1 MIAQPPRYVDLH
13 AHTTA
18 SDGSATPRE
27 LVDAAKRAGLAVVA
41 VTDHDTVQGV
51 ADARDAAAVA
61 GMTVWAGVELSAING
76 ELEVHVL
83 GLSLADPARIE
94 LELAGLRVAR
104 RARAEAMV
112 AALNALGIPMTMD
125 GVLREAGDG
134 AVGRPH
140 VARALIAGGWVTDI
154 REAFDRYL
162 GTARPAFV
170 RKAKLSVER
179 AIAMIHEAGGVA
191 AWAHPGRDA
200 TLERVRQWEALG
212 MDGLE
217 VLHPG
222 HGGEEV
228 ARLRSI
234 AEHTG
239 LLPTGGSDWHG
250 AREGPR
256 ALGAMRV
263 PAEWGERI
271 AERAQ
276 RYRASDQ
283 PPLARP
289 VGAA

>member
-1 MIAQPPRYVDLH
+1 MIAPESCYVDLH

-18 SDGSATPRE
+18 SDGAATPRE
-27 LVDAAKRAGLAVVA
+27 LVDAARRAGLAVVA
-41 VTDHDTVQGV
+41 ITDHDTVQGV
-51 ADARDAAAVA
+51 AEARDAAVVS
-61 GMTVWAGVELSAING
+61 GMTVWAGVELSAV
-76 ELEVHVL
+76 EESLEVHVL
-83 GLSLADPARIE
+83 GLSLAEPARIE
-94 LELAGLRVAR
+94 STLVGLRTAR
-104 RARAEAMV
+104 HARAEAMV
-112 AALNALGIPMTMD
+112 GALNALGIPMTMD
-125 GVLREAGDG
+125 GVMREAGDG
-134 AVGRPH
+134 SVGRPH
-140 VARALIAGGWVTDI
+140 VARALIAGGWVADV

-170 RKAKLSVER
+170 PKAKLSVER

-191 AWAHPGRDA
+191 AWAHPGREG
-200 TLERVRQWEALG
+200 TLERVRRWEAAG

-222 HGGEEV
+222 HSGEDV
-228 ARLRSI
+228 ARLRSL
-234 AEHTG
+234 ADHVG

-256 ALGAMRV
+256 TLGAMRV

-271 AERAQ
+271 AERSE
-276 RYRASDQ
+276 RYRAPDH